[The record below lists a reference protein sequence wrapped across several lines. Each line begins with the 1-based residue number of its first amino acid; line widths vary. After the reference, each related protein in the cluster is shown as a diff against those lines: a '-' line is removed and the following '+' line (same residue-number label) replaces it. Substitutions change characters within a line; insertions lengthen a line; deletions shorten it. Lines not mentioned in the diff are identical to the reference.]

1 MNYYNL
7 LSILTWFYHIS
18 EYRWDQLKYPWV
30 LIRAACFS
38 LGTRYIL
45 LYLPTHQNTFFVG
58 LLPHSHNNQELP
70 GLLLEDPLEYREQSL
85 IKQSELRNWKI
96 AIKRILQVDQD
107 GNAKELTLVA
117 GVINVFQY
125 KTIIHLSRFMTSLT
139 FNIELQ
145 WKGRICQLHSSKSW
159 LNLQHSN
166 SLTRS
171 HSLRYDAH
179 RAPCC
184 PITANWSVNK
194 FNVPP
199 NIVKTQIN
207 KLWTSISSP
216 DMNRYETVNTFLI
229 DSLSNGKKNKVK
241 TYFS

>member
-159 LNLQHSN
+159 LNSSTLKFTYQEPQSQIWRSQGSLLSHHCELGCKQVQCASQHRQN
-166 SLTRS
+166 S
-171 HSLRYDAH
+171 D
-179 RAPCC
+179 
-184 PITANWSVNK
+184 
-194 FNVPP
+194 
-199 NIVKTQIN
+199 Q
-207 KLWTSISSP
+207 
-216 DMNRYETVNTFLI
+216 
-229 DSLSNGKKNKVK
+229 
-241 TYFS
+241 